1 MAITFESN
9 GRPAYMFQQGA
20 TSTDGVW
27 YPIAAVI
34 DTSASYEFTGVQT
47 FLNDVTFDD
56 AVFLRDGFNNF
67 LNPAARDAAITS
79 AVRGTICFVRQDD
92 GGAALNQIQYY
103 DGSTWQAGGDI
114 TAVTSGTGISLTNPA
129 GPIPTIAIDTTT
141 VPTLTSS
148 STLTNKTIALGSNT
162 VSGTIAEFNTAVT
175 DADFATLAGSE
186 TLTNKTLTAPIVTY
200 SVNTVTTSAYV
211 VVASDAAAIVTMNN
225 ASANTFKIP
234 TNASVGYAVG
244 STITVI
250 QIGAGQTTI
259 SAVTSGTTTIA
270 STGATATAPA
280 LRAQYSSATCIK
292 VATDTWYV
300 VGDVT

>member
-79 AVRGTICFVRQDD
+79 AVRGTICFVRQDS

-114 TAVTSGTGISLTNPA
+114 TAVSSGVGLTGGGTAGALTL
-129 GPIPTIAIDTTT
+129 TVDTTFVAT
-141 VPTLTSS
+141 TSNTM
-148 STLTNKTIALGSNT
+148 TLTNKTLALGSNT
-162 VSGTIAEFNTAVT
+162 ISGTLAEFNTAVT
-175 DADFATLAGSE
+175 DENLVSRDGIE

-200 SVNTVTTSAYV
+200 SVNTVTTSSYV
-211 VVASDAAAIVTMNN
+211 VVATDAAAIVTMNN

>member
-79 AVRGTICFVRQDD
+79 AVRGTICFVRQDA
-92 GGAALNQIQYY
+92 GGADLNQIQYY

-162 VSGTIAEFNTAVT
+162 VSGTIAQFNTAVT

>member
-79 AVRGTICFVRQDD
+79 AVRGTICFVRQDSD
-92 GGAALNQIQYY
+92 GSALNQIQYY

-114 TAVTSGTGISLTNPA
+114 TAVTSGSGISITNST
-129 GPIPTIAIDTTT
+129 GPIPTIAIDTAT

-148 STLTNKTIALGSNT
+148 SVFTNKTISGTSNT
-162 VSGTIAEFNTAVT
+162 IMNVGNT
-175 DADFATLAGSE
+175 S
-186 TLTNKTLTAPIVTY
+186 LTNSSITINGS
-200 SVNTVTTSAYV
+200 SVSLGGTVTISGE
-211 VVASDAAAIVTMNN
+211 SFSPFML
-225 ASANTFKIP
+225 
-234 TNASVGYAVG
+234 
-244 STITVI
+244 
-250 QIGAGQTTI
+250 IGA
-259 SAVTSGTTTIA
+259 
-270 STGATATAPA
+270 
-280 LRAQYSSATCIK
+280 
-292 VATDTWYV
+292 
-300 VGDVT
+300 

>member
-79 AVRGTICFVRQDD
+79 AVRGTICFVRQDA
-92 GGAALNQIQYY
+92 GGADLNQIQYY
-103 DGSTWQAGGDI
+103 DGSTWQGGGDI

-162 VSGTIAEFNTAVT
+162 VSGTIAQFNTAVT

>member
-79 AVRGTICFVRQDD
+79 AVRGTICFVRQDA
-92 GGAALNQIQYY
+92 GGADLNQIQYY

-162 VSGTIAEFNTAVT
+162 VSGTIAQFNTAVT

-300 VGDVT
+300 VGDIT

>member
-79 AVRGTICFVRQDD
+79 AVRGTICFVRQDA

-114 TAVTSGTGISLTNPA
+114 TAVTSGSGISITNST
-129 GPIPTIAIDTTT
+129 GPIPTVAVDTTFVAT
-141 VPTLTSS
+141 T
-148 STLTNKTIALGSNT
+148 SNT
-162 VSGTIAEFNTAVT
+162 M
-175 DADFATLAGSE
+175 TLS
-186 TLTNKTLTAPIVTY
+186 NKTLTSPVINTATIVGGTLANSVVTGLEENVNIVASAATGTINFDTSTSSIWYYTSSAGANHTLNFRHSSNTSLTSILSTGDSMTLVFLNTNGTTPYYPSLITIDGATSGVSIKAPAPITAG
-200 SVNTVTTSAYV
+200 NTSAI
-211 VVASDAAAIVTMNN
+211 DAYSFTIIKTAAT
-225 ASANTFKIP
+225 SF
-234 TNASVGYAVG
+234 
-244 STITVI
+244 TVLET
-250 QIGAGQTTI
+250 QTKF
-259 SAVTSGTTTIA
+259 A
-270 STGATATAPA
+270 
-280 LRAQYSSATCIK
+280 
-292 VATDTWYV
+292 
-300 VGDVT
+300 

>member
-79 AVRGTICFVRQDD
+79 AVRGTICFVRQDS
-92 GGAALNQIQYY
+92 GGADLNQIQYY

-162 VSGTIAEFNTAVT
+162 VSGTIAQFNTAVT